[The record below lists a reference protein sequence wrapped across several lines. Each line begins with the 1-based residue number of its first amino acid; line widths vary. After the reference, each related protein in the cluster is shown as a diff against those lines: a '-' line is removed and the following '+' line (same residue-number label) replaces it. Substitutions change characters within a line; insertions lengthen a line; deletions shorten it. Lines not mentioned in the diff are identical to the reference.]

1 MWPRAERRRLSARGQ
16 LAAIAALGIVCSGWL
31 ALDEWSKTHAFMV
44 NATDSLPNWAFFVE
58 SGRFPRRGEVVVF
71 HPGDDPLTRKYFGE
85 KPAPFAK
92 VAYGL
97 PGDTIT
103 RSGNAVLVNGERVAE
118 LKPLTRRGD
127 PLTAGPTVVVP
138 EGCVWAAT
146 GHRDGF
152 DSRYAHIGFV
162 CGDRLVGVG
171 EPIL

>member
-1 MWPRAERRRLSARGQ
+1 MLPRAERRRLSARGK
-16 LAAIAALGIVCSGWL
+16 LAAIAALGMVCSAWA
-31 ALDEWSKTHAFMV
+31 ALDEWSKTHALMV

-58 SGRFPRRGEVVVF
+58 SGRFPERGEYVVF
-71 HPGDDPLTRKYFGE
+71 HPGDDPLTREYFGE
-85 KPAPFAK
+85 QPAPFAK

-97 PGDTIT
+97 PGDTIE
-103 RSGNAVLVNGERVAE
+103 RSGDAVLVNGERVAE

-127 PLTAGPTVVVP
+127 PLIAGPTGVVP

-152 DSRYAHIGFV
+152 DSRYSHIGFV
-162 CGDRLVGVG
+162 CRDRLVGVG